1 MVCCSSRHQIYTK
14 VFKEGR
20 GRGGQRAGL
29 MGLSPSV
36 WEEALSQSPQHIPW
50 HHIGQDCVIPPPL
63 VAKSWQTPILS
74 YSLGLVILRPEQ
86 NWDFASKEAR
96 DSAAGRRCSWRVST
110 STSQPQHQGAA
121 LSRSMASLEN
131 TWVRHLGSFQSPH
144 FPVSFL
150 LMFRLRGEEVV
161 TENRRWCSKLKQ
173 KRDVVALCSTCLF
186 LYGLILLIL

>member
-1 MVCCSSRHQIYTK
+1 MSAAQHGLATASVSLIVLSSHRGSPMVCCSSRHQIYTK

-63 VAKSWQTPILS
+63 VAKSWQTLILS

-96 DSAAGRRCSWRVST
+96 DSAAGRRCSWSVST

-131 TWVRHLGSFQSPH
+131 NLSQTPGLFPIPTLSSF
-144 FPVSFL
+144 FL
-150 LMFRLRGEEVV
+150 ANVQVKRGGGCDREQTVMF
-161 TENRRWCSKLKQ
+161 
-173 KRDVVALCSTCLF
+173 
-186 LYGLILLIL
+186 